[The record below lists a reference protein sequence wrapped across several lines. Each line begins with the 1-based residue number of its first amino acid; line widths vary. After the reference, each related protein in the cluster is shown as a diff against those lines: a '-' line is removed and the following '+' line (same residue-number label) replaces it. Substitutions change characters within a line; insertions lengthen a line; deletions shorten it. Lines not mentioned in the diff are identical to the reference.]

1 MVGNKMLNAY
11 SASMQDHI
19 QQLVSQLDQL
29 ASIDRSLNQFESL
42 AAERLL
48 QVLIEACIGIS
59 KHWVKHQGLG
69 IASDANS
76 AFILLDQ
83 SGQWTNKE
91 LDWRKIIGLRNALV
105 HDYLNID
112 QQVILDVVNKRR
124 YKALAEFAFKGLK
137 VLSSPRFKTD
147 KGEGK

>member
-1 MVGNKMLNAY
+1 MLNAY

-29 ASIDRSLNQFESL
+29 ANIERSLSQFESL

-69 IASDANS
+69 IASDANR

-112 QQVILDVVNKRR
+112 QHVILDVVNKRR

-137 VLSSPRFKTD
+137 VLSSPHFKTD